1 MDTCRDEILAAI
13 VRLERESPDGTVSPQ
28 DVVDALAR
36 MGSRYPASTIRTH
49 VTSKMC
55 ADTPEHHARVYDD
68 LERVG
73 RGRYRLRRQESAPTA
88 EEGQAFSCLCGCGQF
103 TLTARAIFRPGHD
116 ARMASQV
123 ARDIRTD
130 PKRAEELLATLPSEA
145 LRAKV
150 RAMVPRPASSV
161 TGLAPPADF
170 GHLEGERLKDIPAG
184 DSTEQRE
191 AEAVILDVLAR
202 NLGLTLTP
210 MRLHLPDGSYVDVD
224 GVGDEPPTLVEVW
237 AHQGPPKVA
246 QRNKVLSD
254 ALKVAHVSRVLDK
267 DYRLILCFSDVA
279 AAKPFL
285 GRSWY
290 AGALRTLGID
300 VHIVTLSDEW
310 VQRIMEAQRRQY
322 R

>member
-1 MDTCRDEILAAI
+1 
-13 VRLERESPDGTVSPQ
+13 
-28 DVVDALAR
+28 
-36 MGSRYPASTIRTH
+36 
-49 VTSKMC
+49 
-55 ADTPEHHARVYDD
+55 
-68 LERVG
+68 
-73 RGRYRLRRQESAPTA
+73 
-88 EEGQAFSCLCGCGQF
+88 
-103 TLTARAIFRPGHD
+103 
-116 ARMASQV
+116 MASQV
-123 ARDIRTD
+123 SKVILAD
-130 PKRAEELLATLPSEA
+130 PGRAEELLATLPSAA

-150 RAMVPRPASSV
+150 SAMVTPSAS
-161 TGLAPPADF
+161 LINEARAPADSRPTA
-170 GHLEGERLKDIPAG
+170 GEPLTGIPAG

-202 NLGLTLTP
+202 TLGLTLTP

-290 AGALRTLGID
+290 AGAIRTLGIE

-310 VQRIMEAQRRQY
+310 VQRIMHAQHRQY